1 MDPDSG
7 LPTGNGKTKIEGGRL
22 ENVTLSADS
31 QCTGC
36 GEISD
41 WRSVGEV
48 EKRGEEGGKRKGLV
62 TRTPEQTTQQGGAPS
77 THNMIND
84 SGQS

>member
-7 LPTGNGKTKIEGGRL
+7 LPSRIGKTKIEGGRL
-22 ENVTLSADS
+22 KNVTSAADS

-48 EKRGEEGGKRKGLV
+48 EKGGEEGRERDLS
-62 TRTPEQTTQQGGAPS
+62 REQRGRPHNREELRVHTT
-77 THNMIND
+77 
-84 SGQS
+84 